1 MEPWLARSAIATLA
15 VIPVFI
21 AIPYLRRNYGVDPLV
36 YLVWYFGAAAI
47 SVALY
52 LAIVG
57 RAGELAP
64 RPGVIASIIA
74 IGLTLGAIANGALF
88 QAVITA
94 PNPGL
99 PPVIYAT
106 SSLAVFVLS
115 VFLASILPQ
124 FFVPATSDPARLGG
138 IVLVIAGLFLL
149 AGGANSALTR

>member
-52 LAIVG
+52 LAIAG
-57 RAGELAP
+57 RAAELAP
-64 RPGVIASIIA
+64 RPGVIAAIIA
-74 IGLTLGAIANGALF
+74 IGLTLGALANGALF
-88 QAVITA
+88 QAVISA

-106 SSLAVFVLS
+106 SSMVVFILS
-115 VFLASILPQ
+115 VFLASLLPQ
-124 FFVPATSDPARLGG
+124 FFVPATSDPMRLGG

-149 AGGANSALTR
+149 AGCASNTLAR